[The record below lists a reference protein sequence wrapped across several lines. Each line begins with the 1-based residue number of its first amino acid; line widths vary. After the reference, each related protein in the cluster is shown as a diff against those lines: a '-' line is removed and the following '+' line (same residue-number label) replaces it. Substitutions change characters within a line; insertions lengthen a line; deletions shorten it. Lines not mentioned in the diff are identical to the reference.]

1 MNQVIND
8 DRPSGLCPGDFTA
21 QTPSLLLTKAS
32 GFLTLFWILQSSFL
46 KPPLSLLILAH
57 TCTKKTL
64 PQQNDRYMDVSL
76 TAAIKKIIA
85 KEERG
90 GRDKERVQKVSLR
103 VLNY

>member
-1 MNQVIND
+1 
-8 DRPSGLCPGDFTA
+8 
-21 QTPSLLLTKAS
+21 
-32 GFLTLFWILQSSFL
+32 
-46 KPPLSLLILAH
+46 
-57 TCTKKTL
+57 
-64 PQQNDRYMDVSL
+64 MDVSL